1 MAAKKLLTKKKQ
13 DPFALII
20 PLLEDGEIT
29 EIMIDGTQRITVE
42 KRGKI
47 EDTGLRFKSDDEVK
61 AIIRETLKMAG
72 TDMEE
77 DQTLYDVRLG
87 DNSRMMA
94 ILSPTSIHGHNV
106 TFRKWLKTPISW
118 DNLFEFNAISREG
131 QGLIQR
137 ALEAHVSILVIGGT
151 GSGKTTIVNRIA
163 ELIPA
168 DERVVVVE
176 QAHELQFVHPRSIF
190 LEAGATIAVTLS
202 DLLTAG
208 SKMRP
213 DWLVIGELNGAEAL
227 RAMQLMGN
235 GHNAITT
242 VHATS
247 PENALTRLEAM
258 CLTANLGLGLD
269 EIRQAIVSA
278 LHLIVYQERLPD
290 GTRKI
295 LEMVELKGLEDGR
308 YILQPLMRYNAENA
322 TFEMT
327 GAKPSWEK

>member
-1 MAAKKLLTKKKQ
+1 MAAKKLLAKKKQ
-13 DPFALII
+13 DPFALIM

>member
-1 MAAKKLLTKKKQ
+1 MPAKKKQ
-13 DPFALII
+13 NPFALIR
-20 PLLEDGEIT
+20 PLLEDGEVT

-42 KRGKI
+42 KRGRI
-47 EDTGLRFKSDDEVK
+47 EDTGLRFNSDDEVK
-61 AIIRETLKMAG
+61 AVIQESLKMAG
-72 TDMEE
+72 TDLEE
-77 DQTLYDVRLG
+77 GQTVYDVRLG

-94 ILSPTSIHGHNV
+94 ILSPTSINGHNV
-106 TFRKWLKTPISW
+106 TFRKWMRTPISW

-131 QGLIQR
+131 RDLIQR
-137 ALEAHVSILVIGGT
+137 ALKAHVSILVVGGT

-163 ELIPA
+163 ELIPS

-176 QAHELQFVHPRSIF
+176 QAHELQFAHPLSIF
-190 LEAGATIAVTLS
+190 LEAGAPITITMS
-202 DLLTAG
+202 NLLTAG

-242 VHATS
+242 MHATS

-258 CLTANLGLGLD
+258 CLMANLGLGLD

-278 LHLIVYQERLPD
+278 LHLIVYQERLPN
-290 GTRKI
+290 GQRKI
-295 LEMVELKGLEDGR
+295 LQMVELRGLKDGR
-308 YILQPLMRYNAENA
+308 YILQPLMRYHLENE
-322 TFEMT
+322 TFEIT
-327 GAKPSWEK
+327 GAKPTWEK